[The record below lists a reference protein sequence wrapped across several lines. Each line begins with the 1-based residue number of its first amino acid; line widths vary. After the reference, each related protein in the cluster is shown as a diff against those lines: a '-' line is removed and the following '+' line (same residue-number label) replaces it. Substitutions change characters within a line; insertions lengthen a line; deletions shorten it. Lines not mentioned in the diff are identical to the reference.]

1 MTDLNELKK
10 LALASTPVGEVV
22 RYEHGGGRM
31 FNGTD
36 LIADTF
42 EEADREFYAVA
53 RQECLDLIARLER
66 AEKAL
71 AYWEH
76 DTGGRTWFIW
86 ARTEHGSHWVSRRF
100 SSKQR
105 ALDHA
110 MTLNRK
116 WGWSIVFVNETCYE
130 DEPEALKERR

>member
-1 MTDLNELKK
+1 MTDLTELKK

-53 RQECLDLIARLER
+53 RQECLYLIARLER
-66 AEKAL
+66 AENL
-71 AYWEH
+71 ARDMLDPERFGWAV
-76 DTGGRTWFIW
+76 TGDVRDA
-86 ARTEHGSHWVSRRF
+86 ARAVLGE
-100 SSKQR
+100 
-105 ALDHA
+105 AP
-110 MTLNRK
+110 
-116 WGWSIVFVNETCYE
+116 C
-130 DEPEALKERR
+130 EALKERR

>member
-42 EEADREFYAVA
+42 EESDREFYAVA

-71 AYWEH
+71 EQATVFL
-76 DTGGRTWFIW
+76 DINDLSVITSVFARDIGGIKRCQ
-86 ARTEHGSHWVSRRF
+86 V
-100 SSKQR
+100 
-105 ALDHA
+105 
-110 MTLNRK
+110 
-116 WGWSIVFVNETCYE
+116 
-130 DEPEALKERR
+130 PELAAWLKERR